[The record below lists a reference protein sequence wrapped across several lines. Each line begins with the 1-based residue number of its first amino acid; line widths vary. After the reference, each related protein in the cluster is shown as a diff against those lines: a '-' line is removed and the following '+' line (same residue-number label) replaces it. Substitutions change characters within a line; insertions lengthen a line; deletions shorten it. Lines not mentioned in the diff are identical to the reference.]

1 MKEYE
6 DLLNFSKKTA
16 ILNSIHSLLTWDQE
30 TFMPHGAIEIRS
42 SQIAQIAEMVHERR
56 TDREFLKKLEK
67 LIDIDTGKIKANHLT
82 TIQKKALV
90 LWRKDYLRQTKLPAS
105 FVKEFSET
113 TSLAT
118 QIWAKAR
125 KENDF
130 LAFAP
135 TLGKLVGLNQKQAD
149 ILGYENHPY
158 DALMDLYEPEMT
170 ISKIDPLFTSLE
182 KGLSELV
189 KKLHS
194 ADPIDD
200 SFLYSTFDHDKQIR
214 FGNLVLSELKIDRNH
229 MRLDESTHPFSI
241 AMHPDD
247 SRITTRI
254 ISNNFMSNIYS
265 VLHEVGHGF
274 YERFLPKEH
283 FGSPICE
290 ALSLGIHESQSRF
303 WETRIGKSEG
313 FWTYFYPLLQDTFP
327 KEFSNI
333 SFEKFLRAINAVKP
347 SLIRVESDEVSYCLH
362 ILLRFDIEK
371 ELIAGT
377 LPVKEIPRIWNQKM
391 KDLLGICPQTDREG
405 CLQDIHWSCG
415 SMGYFPTYALG
426 NLYASQFF
434 LGFEKQHPDWTK
446 RLSHGDLEFVKE
458 FLITHIH
465 QYGRSLTQ
473 DELAIKVSGSSLS
486 EKPYL
491 DYLRTKYHKI
501 YRI

>member
-6 DLLNFSKKTA
+6 DLLDFSKITST
-16 ILNSIHSLLTWDQE
+16 LNSVNSLLTWDQE
-30 TFMPHGAIEIRS
+30 TFMPKGAIDVRS
-42 SQIAQIAEMVHERR
+42 SQVALISQMVHERR
-56 TDREFLKKLEK
+56 TDKQFLQKLEK
-67 LIDIDTGKIKANHLT
+67 LIDIDTGEIKAKDLNPV
-82 TIQKKALV
+82 QQKALT
-90 LWRKDYLRQTKLPAS
+90 LWRQDYLKQTKLPAS

-113 TSLAT
+113 TSMAT
-118 QIWAKAR
+118 QAWAKAR

-130 LAFAP
+130 SAFAP
-135 TLGKLVGLNQKQAD
+135 TLQKIVQLNQKQAD
-149 ILGYENHPY
+149 ILGYEDHPY

-170 ISKIDPLFTSLE
+170 IKKIEPLFSSLE
-182 KGLSELV
+182 KGLSKLV
-189 KKLHS
+189 KKLNA

-200 SFLYSTFDHDKQIR
+200 AFLYENYDHDKQIR

-229 MRLDESTHPFSI
+229 MRLDESNHPFSI

-254 ISNNFMSNIYS
+254 IPNNFMSNIYS
-265 VLHEVGHGF
+265 VLHEVGHGL
-274 YERFLPKEH
+274 YEMFLPKQY
-283 FGSPICE
+283 FGSPVCE

-313 FWTYFYPLLQDTFP
+313 FWIYFYPLLQDTFP
-327 KEFSNI
+327 KELSNV
-333 SFEKFLRAINAVKP
+333 SFEKFFRATNAVKP
-347 SLIRVESDEVSYCLH
+347 NLIRVESDEVSYCLH

-377 LPVKEIPRIWNQKM
+377 MQVKDIPKVWNEKM
-391 KDLLGICPQTDREG
+391 QELMGICPQTDSDG

-434 LGFEKQHPDWTK
+434 LGFEKEYPDWRK
-446 RLSHGDLEFVKE
+446 RLSQGDLEFVKG
-458 FLITHIH
+458 FLKQNIH
-465 QYGRSLTQ
+465 QHGRMLTQ
-473 DELAIKVSGSSLS
+473 DELAKKVSGSSLT

-491 DYLRTKYHKI
+491 DYLEAKYHKI